1 MAQNVECWPC
11 KPKDLN
17 SVLQKS
23 HKKIGMKVCVPVV
36 PALIIRKAD
45 TGNPNQPGQHGKG
58 PGQ

>member
-1 MAQNVECWPC
+1 MAHNVEWWPC

-17 SVLQKS
+17 SFLQKS
-23 HKKIGMKVCVPVV
+23 HKKTGMKVPVV

-45 TGNPNQPGQHGKG
+45 MGNPNQPDQRGKG